1 MALISVIENV
11 KMLKVVSVALQK
23 RVERRILSLKILKD
37 TKFHFREKKKESS
50 WSSNYV

>member
-23 RVERRILSLKILKD
+23 RVERRILSLKKLKE
-37 TKFHFREKKKESS
+37 TKFLFRKKKRAHGVLITY
-50 WSSNYV
+50 N